1 MSADHD
7 TPTPDQDRTNANGDP
22 ATKQGR
28 TQSLAVDEFFY
39 FFLRLRKNEVKRVA
53 QLLATRY
60 PQDDPARNARRLI
73 ASKSNLSLLGGAL
86 LSAPL
91 LIPALGQTLK
101 LTGVVGA
108 GSMLTR
114 MHLYLILEI
123 AFLFGEDID
132 DSARVPEMVAVVAAT
147 GLGAAAPSLLA
158 AYGMKPIL
166 MIPAGALSMS
176 AVTRLIG
183 ESAIRFYAA
192 RAGAA
197 TKPEGQETAPP
208 EMAGSAM
215 PA

>member
-1 MSADHD
+1 MDAERPST
-7 TPTPDQDRTNANGDP
+7 TPEPEMERDR
-22 ATKQGR
+22 R
-28 TQSLAVDEFFY
+28 QSLVVEEFFY
-39 FFLRLRKNEVKRVA
+39 FFLRLRKNEVRRVA
-53 QLLATRY
+53 QVLAARY
-60 PQDDPARNARRLI
+60 PHDEPARNAHRLI
-73 ASKSNLSLLGGAL
+73 ESKSTLSLLGGAL
-86 LSAPL
+86 LNAPF
-91 LIPALGQTLK
+91 LIPGLGQTLR

-123 AFLFGEDID
+123 AHLFGEDID

-166 MIPAGALSMS
+166 MIPTGALSMT

-183 ESAIRFYAA
+183 ASAVRFYAA
-192 RAGAA
+192 RADAREHPPAVEPDETLGA
-197 TKPEGQETAPP
+197 E
-208 EMAGSAM
+208 M

>member
-7 TPTPDQDRTNANGDP
+7 TQTPDPDRSKANSDP
-22 ATKQGR
+22 ETRHDGK
-28 TQSLAVDEFFY
+28 QSLAVEEFFY
-39 FFLRLRKNEVKRVA
+39 FFLRLRKNEVRRVA
-53 QLLATRY
+53 QLIAARY
-60 PQDDPARNARRLI
+60 PDDEPGRNARRLI

-86 LSAPL
+86 LHAPL
-91 LIPALGQTLK
+91 LIPGLGQTLK

-123 AFLFGEDID
+123 AHLFGEDID
-132 DSARVPEMVAVVAAT
+132 DSTRVPEMVAVVAAT

-166 MIPAGALSMS
+166 MIPAGALSMT
-176 AVTRLIG
+176 ATTRLIG

-192 RAGAA
+192 RAASEHQSEGRA
-197 TKPEGQETAPP
+197 PEPP

>member
-1 MSADHD
+1 ME
-7 TPTPDQDRTNANGDP
+7 
-22 ATKQGR
+22 
-28 TQSLAVDEFFY
+28 EFFY
-39 FFLRLRKNEVKRVA
+39 FFLRLRKNEVRRVA
-53 QLLATRY
+53 QLIAARY
-60 PQDDPARNARRLI
+60 PDDEPGRNAGSRPWHEPGRNARRLI

-86 LSAPL
+86 LHAPL
-91 LIPALGQTLK
+91 LIPGLGQTLK

-108 GSMLTR
+108 GSSMLTR

-123 AFLFGEDID
+123 AHLFGEDID
-132 DSARVPEMVAVVAAT
+132 DSTRVPEMVAVVAAT

-166 MIPAGALSMS
+166 MIPAGALSMT
-176 AVTRLIG
+176 ATTRLIG

-192 RAGAA
+192 RAASEHQSEGRA
-197 TKPEGQETAPP
+197 PEPP